1 MSYEINWITDMLGVG
16 RAPMSYEDLDTIR
29 ELGINAIINLCH
41 EYSDLHE
48 LEEQAGFEVYYL
60 PIYDECAPDMDELEK
75 GLQWLDEAIYL
86 KKKVLVHCRFGQGRT
101 GTITS
106 AYLLRRGLG
115 MKQTKKELKKTKA
128 LPASYRQWRLL
139 KKYGKKQAN
148 LSFQPPKIAHNQA
161 DDLLSSF
168 YLEYQKLTT
177 AVDVQMEKIS
187 TQQICGKNNDH
198 CCHASFQMP
207 LLEALYFNDSL
218 NRLLTIEARNIAIEK
233 ALVCQKK
240 LQNSLKCLTTQQSSA
255 LQETHIKD
263 TLLCPLSINGSCI
276 LFEARPIRCR
286 SNRGDGVEA
295 SFLGP
300 VMDKLSSLSNETFFV
315 LTGQLPQGSG
325 IYSSLIETV
334 SGKFIQTYFHLMAAT
349 KSL

>member
-1 MSYEINWITDMLGVG
+1 MSYEINWVTDLLGVG
-16 RAPMSYEDLDTIR
+16 RAPMSYEDFDTIR
-29 ELGINAIINLCH
+29 DLGINAIINLCH

-60 PIYDECAPDMDELEK
+60 PINDECAPDMAELEK

-86 KKKVLVHCRFGQGRT
+86 RKKVLVHCRFGQGRT

-128 LPASYRQWRLL
+128 IPATYRQWKLL
-139 KKYGKKQAN
+139 KKYSKKQGS
-148 LSFQPPKIAHNQA
+148 LSFQTPQVAHNRRN
-161 DDLLSSF
+161 DLSPF
-168 YLEYQKLTT
+168 YLEYEKLVA
-177 AVDVQMEKIS
+177 AVDQQMANVSSSE
-187 TQQICGKNNDH
+187 ICGRNSDH
-198 CCHASFQMP
+198 CCHTSFQMP

-218 NRLLTIEARNIAIEK
+218 NRLLTTEARNTAIER
-233 ALVCQKK
+233 ALICHNK
-240 LQNSLKCLTTQQSSA
+240 LQNSLKCLTSKHPFT
-255 LQETHIKD
+255 LQEIDIKD
-263 TLLCPLSINGSCI
+263 TLLCPLSENGSCI

-286 SNRGDGVEA
+286 SNGSNGIDA
-295 SFLGP
+295 SFLESI
-300 VMDKLSSLSNETFFV
+300 MDEISRLSNETFFV
-315 LTGQLPQGSG
+315 LAGELPLGPG

-349 KSL
+349 KN

>member
-1 MSYEINWITDMLGVG
+1 MSYEINWVTDLLGVG

-29 ELGINAIINLCH
+29 NLGVNAIINLCH

-60 PIYDECAPDMDELEK
+60 PINDECAPDMDELEK
-75 GLQWLDEAIYL
+75 GMQWLDEAIYL

-128 LPASYRQWRLL
+128 IPATYRQWKLL
-139 KKYGKKQAN
+139 KKYGKKQGS
-148 LSFQPPKIAHNQA
+148 LSFQPPQVAHNRR
-161 DDLLSSF
+161 DLLSPF
-168 YLEYQKLTT
+168 YLEYEKLV
-177 AVDVQMEKIS
+177 AGVDSQMVNIHTSE
-187 TQQICGKNNDH
+187 ICGKNNDR
-198 CCHASFQMP
+198 CCHTSFQMP

-218 NRLLTIEARNIAIEK
+218 NRLLTTEKRNTAIAK
-233 ALVCQKK
+233 ALICHSK
-240 LQNSLKCLTTQQSSA
+240 LQNSLQCLTPKQASG
-255 LQETHIKD
+255 LQETYIKD
-263 TLLCPLSINGSCI
+263 TLLCPLSENGSCI

-286 SNRGDGVEA
+286 SNSGMGTDT
-295 SFLGP
+295 SFLEP
-300 VMDKLSSLSNETFFV
+300 VMDKLNRLSNETFFV
-315 LTGQLPQGSG
+315 LAGQLPQGSG

-349 KSL
+349 KS